1 MKPIRTSIGAALF
14 FVGSTGLHAQ
24 EASSS
29 VERCDHPL
37 GTIAVSENM
46 GASSSA
52 LQSYGLGSPA
62 ALLRIMIQESNCF
75 QVVERGTAMA
85 DLQQERALAANGE
98 MMGGSNVGKGQLQAA
113 DFVMTPNVQ
122 FAANNTGGIGGAI
135 SDYGGRLFGGLGRV
149 ASGIAGNLKFKE
161 AQTSLLI
168 ADVRSG
174 IQVAAEQGVATKTD
188 FGISGWSWGGGDVS
202 RLGGY
207 TNTPEGKMVAASLLD
222 NYNRIVQK
230 IRNQPTLVRT
240 SSTASRVNAHAS
252 TLAGVPVSAGA
263 SVFARLTS
271 VKVYTEPRATS
282 RVMGTL
288 KRSEEAIA
296 TGEERDGFVKIDG
309 ENIAGGWVQR
319 TLVATQPAPQ

>member
-1 MKPIRTSIGAALF
+1 
-14 FVGSTGLHAQ
+14 
-24 EASSS
+24 

-37 GTIAVSENM
+37 GTIAVSESR
-46 GASSSA
+46 GASSTA
-52 LQSYGLGSPA
+52 LQGYGLGSPA
-62 ALLRIMIQESNCF
+62 ALLRIMIQQSNCF
-75 QVVERGTAMA
+75 QVVERGAAMA
-85 DLQQERALAANGE
+85 DLQQERALAADGQ
-98 MMGGSNVGKGQLQAA
+98 MMGGSNLGRGQLQAA

-149 ASGIAGNLKFKE
+149 ASGIAGNMKFKE

-168 ADVRSG
+168 SDVRSG
-174 IQVAAEQGVATKTD
+174 LQVAAEEGVATKTD
-188 FGISGWSWGGGDVS
+188 FGISGWSWGGGDYS

-222 NYNRIVQK
+222 NYNRIVVK
-230 IRNQPTLVRT
+230 IRDQPTLVRT
-240 SSTASRVNAHAS
+240 GSAIGRVNARAS
-252 TLAGVPVSAGA
+252 SQAGVPVSAGA
-263 SVFARLTS
+263 SVFARLAT
-271 VKVYTEPRATS
+271 VKVYTEPRAGS
-282 RVMGTL
+282 KVMGSL

-296 TGEERDGFVKIDG
+296 TGEERDGFVRIDG